1 MDISRL
7 PAAPLLRPASATY
20 TAAAPPHASAEG
32 VGAVR
37 SARPASRSGEG
48 VERVVQGELLQ
59 RERTPYQSTR
69 AFIDERRFEQAS
81 SGGQQSGAGRPSRA
95 AISHYLNNT
104 RSEAIADL
112 AQGTSVNFFV

>member
-20 TAAAPPHASAEG
+20 TSAASPASAEG

-37 SARPASRSGEG
+37 SSRQASRGGEA

-59 RERTPYQSTR
+59 RERTRYQSTR
-69 AFIDERRFEQAS
+69 TFINERRFEHAS
-81 SGGQQSGAGRPSRA
+81 SGEDQTGAGRPSRT
-95 AISHYLNNT
+95 AISHYLNHT
-104 RSEAIADL
+104 RPEALADL
-112 AQGTSVNFFV
+112 THGTSVNFFV